1 MRVDGLRDSSKL
13 IMSSQEVVIDESE
26 IETLNRLIDIYE
38 EELRSVTISLVRLDS
53 LQVEFQQVKSGKCN
67 VLNIKF

>member
-53 LQVEFQQVKSGKCN
+53 LQAEFEQVKSGKCN